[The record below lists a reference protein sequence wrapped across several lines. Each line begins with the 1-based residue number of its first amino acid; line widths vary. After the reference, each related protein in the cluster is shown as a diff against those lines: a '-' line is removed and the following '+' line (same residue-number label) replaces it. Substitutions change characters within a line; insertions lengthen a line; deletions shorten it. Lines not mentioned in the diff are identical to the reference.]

1 MSNNNYIMING
12 KRIDLTDE
20 QIRQMT
26 EQPIHCNPFERVL
39 SGRHYYYS
47 NRCGGAKMDLED

>member
-12 KRIDLTDE
+12 KRINLTDK

-26 EQPIHCNPFERVL
+26 EQPILRREF
-39 SGRHYYYS
+39 
-47 NRCGGAKMDLED
+47 DL